1 MVAVSGAAGINTPGV
16 IYTCQATPVPVLSST
31 PPTGM
36 ILVTNVSGKFTA
48 AGTPGVGIS
57 PRSLVAADVNGDGK
71 VDLICANEGDNT
83 LTVLTNN
90 GSGGFVSNATLSV
103 GRLPYSV
110 VAADVNGDG
119 GVDLICANGM
129 DHTLTVL
136 TNTVT
141 VLTNASHIV
150 LSWIVPSTYFV
161 LQQCPDLDT
170 TNWLDVTNTPI
181 LNFNNL
187 LDEVFLPPPDSDVF
201 YRLRTP

>member
-1 MVAVSGAAGINTPGV
+1 VGNS
-16 IYTCQATPVPVLSST
+16 
-31 PPTGM
+31 PTS
-36 ILVTNVSGKFTA
+36 V
-48 AGTPGVGIS
+48 
-57 PRSLVAADVNGDGK
+57 VAADVNGDGK
-71 VDLICANEGDNT
+71 VDLICANYFQDNT
-83 LTVLTNN
+83 LSVLTNNGNGGFVSNATLSVGSVPFSVVAADVNGDNNVDLVSANNGANTLSVLTNN

-187 LDEVFLPPPDSDVF
+187 QDEVFLPPPDSDVF